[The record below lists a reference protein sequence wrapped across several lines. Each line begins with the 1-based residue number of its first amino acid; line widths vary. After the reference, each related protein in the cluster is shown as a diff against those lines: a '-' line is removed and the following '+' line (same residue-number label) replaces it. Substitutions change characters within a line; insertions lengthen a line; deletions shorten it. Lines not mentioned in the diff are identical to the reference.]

1 MRSDFLGDC
10 TVFRGLPE
18 AINQGQYLIPRM
30 SREERKLAI
39 TGPIAVAGVNIFSR
53 LATKLLN
60 DVGESP
66 DHLPILQHALMRTF
80 NAWKSNGQFKEE
92 IDLAHYEAIGTMDS
106 ALSLHAEEAFS
117 KLDDKQKQICE
128 ALFKAL
134 TEKGETGRGIRRP
147 TKLAVISRIIN

>member
-1 MRSDFLGDC
+1 M
-10 TVFRGLPE
+10 V
-18 AINQGQYLIPRM
+18 
-30 SREERKLAI
+30 
-39 TGPIAVAGVNIFSR
+39 
-53 LATKLLN
+53 TKLLN

-117 KLDDKQKQICE
+117 K
-128 ALFKAL
+128 
-134 TEKGETGRGIRRP
+134 IRR
-147 TKLAVISRIIN
+147 